1 MKLKTYVNECSLPTS
16 WHHGELEVLAVVVL
30 VDGEAAAPVG
40 GGVGEGAQPAPV
52 RPEDADVRV
61 REAAIVREA
70 DSEPI

>member
-1 MKLKTYVNECSLPTS
+1 MSFPTS

-52 RPEDADVRV
+52 RPEDADVGV
-61 REAAIVREA
+61 GEAPVAGKAHREPV
-70 DSEPI
+70 